1 MPDTIRSALERAL
14 DALDGLQQL
23 GEDVEDEWTYLT
35 DLGEAWRQRLEAVAD
50 ARGDEQLPEVRA
62 TAVAGGVGAARRP
75 PDPHRPARR
84 ARGAAPPTPE
94 AGRITDPH
102 RAIDWMS
109 TFPQIVLV
117 AVGEQS

>member
-62 TAVAGGVGAARRP
+62 TAV
-75 PDPHRPARR
+75 DR
-84 ARGAAPPTPE
+84 AIDE